1 MMRRRVAAAA
11 LALLL
16 LAPLALAEWLQPDA
30 SYRDAQ
36 FLLRQAIRDTI
47 GHGDDV
53 GRLDSLGV
61 ALLRL
66 ARFDD
71 ARKAFT
77 RVLAAS
83 PHDETALAAFGK
95 LALFADRPAEAESL
109 LTLAASGP
117 LPDPD
122 VLSDLYAARL
132 RQGRYAAAATLAPQ
146 VGDQGR
152 VPLLEYF
159 AEHPPY
165 RVTNAPDLARAPWHL
180 SYPLPLL
187 RVKLGG
193 QSVLM
198 ALDTGTSDLIVDPTY
213 ARQADA
219 REIPARSLVFWDG
232 SRIAVQHVIIP
243 RLELGGVVIQDLPA
257 GEVSLRQ
264 WSQQINPRAEPIAGV
279 IGLALLRR
287 FTPTLDYNKAALELR
302 KPGTAYPA
310 GPGAKRIPFEIWGE
324 SDLTVYASINS
335 GRRMATI
342 LATGLAGCG
351 VAAPVNVLGEVG
363 VKPGKMSKV
372 LHGAASVLQGQP
384 WASVTVPS
392 VTVGPLI
399 QTKVKGWAG
408 ALDDAEMWRCGVR
421 RDAMLSH
428 DFFKDQRVTIDWEK
442 RELVV
447 EGKN

>member
-1 MMRRRVAAAA
+1 MTRRLAAAA
-11 LALLL
+11 LALLV
-16 LAPLALAEWLQPDA
+16 LAPLAVAEWLQPDA

-36 FLLRQAIRDTI
+36 FLLRQAIRDTV

-53 GRLDSLGV
+53 GRLDTLGV

-71 ARKAFT
+71 ARRAFT
-77 RVLAAS
+77 KVLAAS
-83 PHDETALAAFGK
+83 PHDEAALAAFGK
-95 LALFADRPAEAESL
+95 LALFADRAVEAESL

-152 VPLLEYF
+152 VPLLEYL

-165 RVTNAPDLARAPWHL
+165 RVTTAPDLARVRWTMA
-180 SYPLPLL
+180 YPLPLL
-187 RVKLGG
+187 RAKLGG

-198 ALDTGTSDLIVDPTY
+198 ALDTGTQDLIVDPTY
-213 ARQADA
+213 ARQAEA
-219 REIPARSLVFWDG
+219 KEIPARSLVFWDG
-232 SRIAVQHVIIP
+232 ARIAVQHVVLP
-243 RLELGGVVIQDLPA
+243 RLELGGVVIQDVPA

-279 IGLALLRR
+279 IGLGLLRR
-287 FTPTLDYNKAALELR
+287 FTPTLDYAQSTLELR
-302 KPGTAYPA
+302 KPGVAYPV
-310 GPGAKRIPFEIWGE
+310 GPGARRIPFEIWGE
-324 SDLTVYASINS
+324 ADLTVYASINS
-335 GRRMATI
+335 GRKMAAIVTS
-342 LATGLAGCG
+342 GLAGCG
-351 VAAPVNVLGEVG
+351 VAAPVDVLGEVG

-372 LHGAASVLQGQP
+372 LHGAATVLQGQP
-384 WASVTVPS
+384 WASVTVPT
-392 VTVGPLI
+392 VTVGPLVR
-399 QTKVKGWAG
+399 TKVKGWAG

-421 RDAMLSH
+421 RDALLSH

-447 EGKN
+447 EGKD

>member
-1 MMRRRVAAAA
+1 MSRRLAAAA
-11 LALLL
+11 VALLV
-16 LAPLALAEWLQPDA
+16 LAPLASAEWLQPDA

-36 FLLRQAIRDTI
+36 FLLRQAIRDTM
-47 GHGDDV
+47 GHGDDPA
-53 GRLDSLGV
+53 RLDTLGV
-61 ALLRL
+61 AQLRL
-66 ARFDD
+66 GHFDD
-71 ARKAFT
+71 AKKAFA
-77 RVLAAS
+77 RVLAVS
-83 PHDETALAAFGK
+83 PHDEAALAAFGK
-95 LALFADRPAEAESL
+95 LALFADRAVEAESL
-109 LTLAASGP
+109 LTLAASDP

-152 VPLLEYF
+152 VPLLEYLG
-159 AEHPPY
+159 EHPPY
-165 RVTNAPDLARAPWHL
+165 RVANDKDLAKAPWSM
-180 SYPLPLL
+180 SYPLPLM

-198 ALDTGTSDLIVDPTY
+198 ALDTGTNDLIVDPTY

-219 REIPARSLVFWDG
+219 KEIAARSLIFWDG
-232 SRIAVQHVIIP
+232 NRIAVQHVVIP

-279 IGLALLRR
+279 IGLGLLRR
-287 FTPTLDYNKAALELR
+287 FTPTLDYVKMALELR
-302 KPGTAYPA
+302 KPGATYPA
-310 GPGAKRIPFEIWGE
+310 GPGARRIPFEIWGE
-324 SDLTVYASINS
+324 SDLTVYASLNS
-335 GRRMATI
+335 GRKMATI
-342 LATGLAGCG
+342 VASGLAGCG
-351 VAAPVNVLGEVG
+351 IAAPVDVLGEVG

-384 WASVTVPS
+384 WAAVTVPT
-392 VTVGPLI
+392 VTVGPLVR
-399 QTKVKGWAG
+399 TKVKGWAG

-447 EGKN
+447 EGKD

>member
-1 MMRRRVAAAA
+1 MRRRLAAAA
-11 LALLL
+11 LALLT

-36 FLLRQAIRDTI
+36 FLLRQAIRDTM
-47 GHGDDV
+47 GHGDDPA
-53 GRLDSLGV
+53 RLDTLGV

-66 ARFDD
+66 AKFDD

-95 LALFADRPAEAESL
+95 LALFADRAVEAESL

-152 VPLLEYF
+152 VPLLEYL

-165 RVTNAPDLARAPWHL
+165 RVATVPDLARAPWHM
-180 SYPLPLL
+180 SYPLPLM

-198 ALDTGTSDLIVDPTY
+198 ALDTGTQDLILDPTY

-219 REIPARSLVFWDG
+219 KEIPARSLVFWDG
-232 SRIAVQHVIIP
+232 ARIAVQHVIVP
-243 RLELGGVVIQDLPA
+243 RLELGGVVVQDVPA

-279 IGLALLRR
+279 IGLGLLRR
-287 FTPTLDYNKAALELR
+287 FTPTLDYQKSALELR
-302 KPGTAYPA
+302 KAGSDYPVGA
-310 GPGAKRIPFEIWGE
+310 GARRIPFEIWGE
-324 SDLTVYASINS
+324 ADLTVYASLNS
-335 GRRMATI
+335 GRKMATI
-342 LATGLAGCG
+342 VTSGLAGCG
-351 VAAPVNVLGEVG
+351 VAAPVDVLGEVG

-372 LHGAASVLQGQP
+372 LHGAATVLQGQP
-384 WASVTVPS
+384 WASVTVPT
-392 VTVGPLI
+392 VTVGPI
-399 QTKVKGWAG
+399 VQTKVKGWAG
-408 ALDDAEMWRCGVR
+408 ALDDGELWRCGVR

-428 DFFKDQRVTIDWEK
+428 DFFKDQRVTIDWEM
-442 RELVV
+442 RELIV